1 VAEFVRDVAAT
12 QQRKQSHAWP
22 ARAAVTARAFF
33 FIQPTK
39 HMKSGFVFYR
49 SWLDSMSLMTE
60 EERNELL
67 WVILRMGLYNE
78 EPKQMSRM
86 VAISWSLIRT
96 QMEVNNQRYENS
108 IQRRQKQNESKMEAK
123 QKQNE
128 SKTEAKQEQNESK
141 TVAKEK
147 VKEKEKEKEKVKV
160 KVKEGEVDF
169 SDFSDMDEFDKM
181 EAETRRRLN
190 LPPL

>member
-1 VAEFVRDVAAT
+1 
-12 QQRKQSHAWP
+12 
-22 ARAAVTARAFF
+22 
-33 FIQPTK
+33 
-39 HMKSGFVFYR
+39 
-49 SWLDSMSLMTE
+49 MSLMTE

>member
-1 VAEFVRDVAAT
+1 
-12 QQRKQSHAWP
+12 
-22 ARAAVTARAFF
+22 
-33 FIQPTK
+33 
-39 HMKSGFVFYR
+39 MKSGFVFYR

-108 IQRRQKQNESKMEAK
+108 IQRRQKQNESKTEAKQKQNESKTEAK

-160 KVKEGEVDF
+160 KVKEGGMDF
-169 SDFSDMDEFDKM
+169 SDFSDLDEFDRM

>member
-1 VAEFVRDVAAT
+1 
-12 QQRKQSHAWP
+12 
-22 ARAAVTARAFF
+22 
-33 FIQPTK
+33 
-39 HMKSGFVFYR
+39 MKSGFVFYR

-96 QMEVNNQRYENS
+96 QMGVNNQRYENS
-108 IQRRQKQNESKMEAK
+108 IQRRQKQNESKTEAK

-128 SKTEAKQEQNESK
+128 SKS
-141 TVAKEK
+141 VAKDK

-160 KVKEGEVDF
+160 KVKEG
-169 SDFSDMDEFDKM
+169 
-181 EAETRRRLN
+181 
-190 LPPL
+190 

>member
-1 VAEFVRDVAAT
+1 
-12 QQRKQSHAWP
+12 
-22 ARAAVTARAFF
+22 
-33 FIQPTK
+33 
-39 HMKSGFVFYR
+39 MKSGFVFYR

-108 IQRRQKQNESKMEAK
+108 IQRRQKQNESKTEAK

-160 KVKEGEVDF
+160 KVKEGGVDF
-169 SDFSDMDEFDKM
+169 SGYLANGGNRIAGQHSVNLCHL
-181 EAETRRRLN
+181 RLQAVHY
-190 LPPL
+190 LQAISRLLLQVAVY

>member
-1 VAEFVRDVAAT
+1 
-12 QQRKQSHAWP
+12 
-22 ARAAVTARAFF
+22 
-33 FIQPTK
+33 
-39 HMKSGFVFYR
+39 MKSGFVFYR

-108 IQRRQKQNESKMEAK
+108 IQRRQKQNESKTEAK

>member
-1 VAEFVRDVAAT
+1 
-12 QQRKQSHAWP
+12 
-22 ARAAVTARAFF
+22 
-33 FIQPTK
+33 
-39 HMKSGFVFYR
+39 MKSGFVFYR

-108 IQRRQKQNESKMEAK
+108 IQRRQKQNESKTEAK

-147 VKEKEKEKEKVKV
+147 VKEKEKDRKSVV
-160 KVKEGEVDF
+160 
-169 SDFSDMDEFDKM
+169 
-181 EAETRRRLN
+181 
-190 LPPL
+190 

>member
-1 VAEFVRDVAAT
+1 
-12 QQRKQSHAWP
+12 
-22 ARAAVTARAFF
+22 
-33 FIQPTK
+33 
-39 HMKSGFVFYR
+39 MKSGFVFYR

-108 IQRRQKQNESKMEAK
+108 IQRRQKQNESKTEAKQKQNESKMEAK

-128 SKTEAKQEQNESK
+128 SKTEAKQEYYKINYRRALEVCGVLTKEQIDLI
-141 TVAKEK
+141 KEK
-147 VKEKEKEKEKVKV
+147 LIKGGTDVQSKPA
-160 KVKEGEVDF
+160 GR
-169 SDFSDMDEFDKM
+169 SS
-181 EAETRRRLN
+181 T
-190 LPPL
+190 

>member
-1 VAEFVRDVAAT
+1 
-12 QQRKQSHAWP
+12 
-22 ARAAVTARAFF
+22 
-33 FIQPTK
+33 
-39 HMKSGFVFYR
+39 MKSGFVFYR

-108 IQRRQKQNESKMEAK
+108 IQRRQKQNESKTEAK

-147 VKEKEKEKEKVKV
+147 VKEKEKEKLE
-160 KVKEGEVDF
+160 EV
-169 SDFSDMDEFDKM
+169 
-181 EAETRRRLN
+181 RRLLYQSTMN
-190 LPPL
+190 GNSLENTAVLVVMERRTLTFSS

>member
-1 VAEFVRDVAAT
+1 
-12 QQRKQSHAWP
+12 
-22 ARAAVTARAFF
+22 
-33 FIQPTK
+33 
-39 HMKSGFVFYR
+39 
-49 SWLDSMSLMTE
+49 MSLMTE

-108 IQRRQKQNESKMEAK
+108 IQRRQKQNESKTEAK

-147 VKEKEKEKEKVKV
+147 VKEKEKEKV
-160 KVKEGEVDF
+160 KVKEGGMDF
-169 SDFSDMDEFDKM
+169 SDFSDLDEFDRM